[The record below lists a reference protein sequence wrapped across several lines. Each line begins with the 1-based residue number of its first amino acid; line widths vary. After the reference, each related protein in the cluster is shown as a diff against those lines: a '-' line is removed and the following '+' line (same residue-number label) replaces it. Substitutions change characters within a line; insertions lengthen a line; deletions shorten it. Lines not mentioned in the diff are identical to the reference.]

1 MLINCAAYKQGYKL
15 ADISIDEISSYLSQ
29 SGVMVW
35 VALKDPT
42 EEEIKSMQA
51 EFNLHD
57 LAIESAKQRHER
69 PKMEE
74 FGDVVFSLAQL
85 LEIKEGKISQGELA
99 IFTGPNFVL
108 SLRKNYSKDFLGVRA
123 RCETEP
129 QLLKFGPAFVLY
141 ALIDAVVD
149 GYFEV
154 LDKLEI
160 RLEIVEADIFRKNA
174 GRLNIERLYKLKR
187 QVSLLKH
194 ATSPLLEAFAKFN
207 GGRVP
212 AIGANMGEY
221 FRDLTDHLTRIN
233 AAVDSIRETISMA
246 IQVNLSM
253 VTIEDGEVTK
263 KLASWAGIF
272 AVATAFAGIWGM
284 NFEVMPELK
293 WEYGYAAALGAIVIT
308 TSFLYWRFKKSGW
321 L

>member
-1 MLINCAAYKQGYKL
+1 MLINCAAYKEGHKL
-15 ADISIDEISSYLSQ
+15 ADISIQEISNYLSQ
-29 SGVMVW
+29 AGVMVW

-42 EEEIKSMQA
+42 DQEIKTMQE
-51 EFNLHD
+51 EFDLHD
-57 LAIESAKQRHER
+57 LAIESAKQKSDR
-69 PKMEE
+69 PKIEE
-74 FGDVVFSLAQL
+74 FGNVVFSLAHL
-85 LEIKEGKISQGELA
+85 LEIKEGKISRGELA

-108 SLRKNYSKDFLGVRA
+108 SLRKNYSKNFLGVRA

-129 QLLKFGPAFVLY
+129 ELLKFGPAFVLY
-141 ALIDAVVD
+141 ALIDTVVD

-154 LDKLEI
+154 LNTLEA
-160 RLEIVEADIFRKNA
+160 RLEIIESHIFTRNA
-174 GRLNIERLYKLKR
+174 GRINIERLYALKR
-187 QVSLLKH
+187 QVSFLRH

-212 AIGANMGEY
+212 AIGANMGDY
-221 FRDLTDHLTRIN
+221 FRDLTDHLTRIS
-233 AAVDSIRETISMA
+233 AAVDSIRETISTA

-263 KLASWAGIF
+263 KLAAWAGIF

-284 NFEVMPELK
+284 NFEIMPELK
-293 WEYGYAAALGAIVIT
+293 WAYGYPVALGLIVAA

>member
-15 ADISIDEISSYLSQ
+15 ADISIEEISSYLSQ

-42 EEEIKSMQA
+42 EDEIKAMQV

-57 LAIESAKQRHER
+57 LAIESAQVRHER
-69 PKMEE
+69 PKIEE
-74 FGDVVFSLAQL
+74 FNDVVFSLAQL
-85 LEIKEGKISQGELA
+85 LEIKDGKISQGELA
-99 IFTGPNFVL
+99 IFTGSNFVL

-129 QLLKFGPAFVLY
+129 HLLKFGPAFVLY

-154 LDKLEI
+154 LDKLEV

-187 QVSLLKH
+187 QVSMLKH

-233 AAVDSIRETISMA
+233 AAVDSMRETISMA

-263 KLASWAGIF
+263 KLAAWAGIF

-293 WEYGYAAALGAIVIT
+293 WAYGYPVAIGAIIVA
-308 TSFLYWRFKKSGW
+308 TSFLYLRFKKAGW

>member
-69 PKMEE
+69 PKIEE

-154 LDKLEI
+154 LDKLEV

-187 QVSLLKH
+187 QVSMLKH

-221 FRDLTDHLTRIN
+221 FRDLTDHLSRIN
-233 AAVDSIRETISMA
+233 AAVDSMRETISMA

-263 KLASWAGIF
+263 KLAAWAGIF

-293 WEYGYAAALGAIVIT
+293 WAYGYPTAIGAIICA
-308 TSFLYWRFKKSGW
+308 TSFLYWRFKKAGW

>member
-15 ADISIDEISSYLSQ
+15 ADIAIEEISNYLSQ

-42 EEEIKSMQA
+42 DAEIKSMQA
-51 EFNLHD
+51 EFNLHE
-57 LAIESAKQRHER
+57 LAVESAQVRHER
-69 PKMEE
+69 PKIEE

-108 SLRKNYSKDFLGVRA
+108 SIRKNYSKDFLGVRA

-154 LDKLEI
+154 LDKLEV

-187 QVSLLKH
+187 QVSMLKH

-221 FRDLTDHLTRIN
+221 FRDLTDHLSRIN
-233 AAVDSIRETISMA
+233 AAVDSMRETISMA

-263 KLASWAGIF
+263 KLAAWAGIF

-293 WEYGYAAALGAIVIT
+293 WAYGYPTAIGAIICA

>member
-15 ADISIDEISSYLSQ
+15 ADIAIEEISNYLSQ

-42 EEEIKSMQA
+42 DAEIKSMQA
-51 EFNLHD
+51 EFNLHE
-57 LAIESAKQRHER
+57 LAVESAQVRHER
-69 PKMEE
+69 PKIEE

-108 SLRKNYSKDFLGVRA
+108 SIRKNYSKDFLGVRA

-154 LDKLEI
+154 LDKLEV

-187 QVSLLKH
+187 QVSMLKH

-221 FRDLTDHLTRIN
+221 FRDLTDHLSRIN
-233 AAVDSIRETISMA
+233 AAVDSMRETISMA

-263 KLASWAGIF
+263 KLAAWAGIF

-293 WEYGYAAALGAIVIT
+293 WAYGYPTAIGAIICA
-308 TSFLYWRFKKSGW
+308 TSFLYWRFKKAGW

>member
-15 ADISIDEISSYLSQ
+15 ADISIEEISSYLSQ

-42 EEEIKSMQA
+42 EAEIKAMQV

-57 LAIESAKQRHER
+57 LAIESAQQRHER
-69 PKMEE
+69 PKIEE

-85 LEIKEGKISQGELA
+85 LEIKEGQISQGELA

-129 QLLKFGPAFVLY
+129 HLLKFGSPFVLY

-154 LDKLEI
+154 LDKLEV

-212 AIGANMGEY
+212 AIGTNMGEY

-233 AAVDSIRETISMA
+233 AAVDSMRETISMA

-293 WEYGYAAALGAIVIT
+293 WAYGYPVAIGAIVLT
-308 TSFLYWRFKKSGW
+308 TSFLYWRFKKAGW